1 MAYGIVRTDKMFG
14 TQNKAGLASF
24 KFFTTEDNS
33 LVEAAIEN
41 GNVVKIDGLISETT
55 DNVTTILS
63 REVYKA
69 IAPTASADKKDIL
82 LVADP
87 EVVVEKTYHTLGDFI
102 NKAGEVVRGYY
113 LHTND
118 IFSVTA
124 DCLAGTPALGN
135 LVELQAGTK
144 LKAVASATN
153 GSTTI
158 GKIIQVEQVGSVTY
172 YVIQVA

>member
-24 KFFTTEDNS
+24 KFFATENNA
-33 LVEAAIEN
+33 LVEASIEN
-41 GNVVKIDGLISETT
+41 GNVVMIDGLIQ
-55 DNVTTILS
+55 DADHNVLS

-69 IAPTASADKKDIL
+69 IAPTASAAKKDIL

-87 EVVVEKTYHTLGDFI
+87 EVVVEKTYHALGDFI

-135 LVELQAGTK
+135 IVELQAGTK
-144 LKAVASATN
+144 LKTAASATN
-153 GSTTI
+153 GSTVI